1 MIATLIFKIKTIS
14 LIFLLNKYSDH
25 DSNINIQNQN
35 NLINIFIKISIVTM
49 IATLI
54 FKIKTISLI
63 FLLNKYSDHDS
74 NINIQNQNNL
84 INIFIK

>member
-35 NLINIFIKISIVTM
+35 NLINIFIK
-49 IATLI
+49 
-54 FKIKTISLI
+54 
-63 FLLNKYSDHDS
+63 
-74 NINIQNQNNL
+74 
-84 INIFIK
+84 

>member
-35 NLINIFIKISIVTM
+35 NLINIFINKCSMFSKCRRHITKIMV
-49 IATLI
+49 
-54 FKIKTISLI
+54 
-63 FLLNKYSDHDS
+63 N
-74 NINIQNQNNL
+74 
-84 INIFIK
+84 